1 MSDDENLN
9 TIDSVKADNGK
20 FVLKGTLE
28 HPEFVYLF
36 ATRDD
41 GENCIFSK
49 ILLDNN
55 DITMKGNA
63 QELKC
68 EYSGAT
74 LHDEYMDYVKYLL
87 QLPSQKKVQ
96 QLYDR
101 LAEADANGTEQ
112 ENA

>member
-1 MSDDENLN
+1 
-9 TIDSVKADNGK
+9 
-20 FVLKGTLE
+20 
-28 HPEFVYLF
+28 
-36 ATRDD
+36 
-41 GENCIFSK
+41 
-49 ILLDNN
+49 
-55 DITMKGNA
+55 MKGNA